1 MADISPDLCD
11 DPFVIKGQGPEIASA
26 NPTDFLSRL
35 LVKRLHP
42 WLQKLR
48 WPPMPVKL
56 LSPRRA
62 SATFPEP
69 RSTAWRATTYSMNQ
83 RLVGFTLLVEKQHP
97 SMLVGLAPSFLFFF
111 TVTDSKSYDVGAL
124 GLTIWISCKYAKPQ
138 KLQGFSNLAP
148 MWNVKCWEGCCI
160 ICIILFNLLFLT
172 GECAFVKHTVPV
184 R

>member
-26 NPTDFLSRL
+26 NPTDFLSWL

-69 RSTAWRATTYSMNQ
+69 RSTA
-83 RLVGFTLLVEKQHP
+83 
-97 SMLVGLAPSFLFFF
+97 
-111 TVTDSKSYDVGAL
+111 
-124 GLTIWISCKYAKPQ
+124 
-138 KLQGFSNLAP
+138 
-148 MWNVKCWEGCCI
+148 
-160 ICIILFNLLFLT
+160 
-172 GECAFVKHTVPV
+172 
-184 R
+184 